1 VERTFREDFQ
11 GKDAAS
17 GQGEHGGGEGSGRH
31 DATATRSNPPMPDYL
46 KQVIE
51 EMK

>member
-1 VERTFREDFQ
+1 MIS
-11 GKDAAS
+11 KAP
-17 GQGEHGGGEGSGRH
+17 GGSMQIRLESL
-31 DATATRSNPPMPDYL
+31 PEMPDYL

>member
-1 VERTFREDFQ
+1 MIDKGDDGTMRIRLEPLPQ
-11 GKDAAS
+11 
-17 GQGEHGGGEGSGRH
+17 
-31 DATATRSNPPMPDYL
+31 MPDYL